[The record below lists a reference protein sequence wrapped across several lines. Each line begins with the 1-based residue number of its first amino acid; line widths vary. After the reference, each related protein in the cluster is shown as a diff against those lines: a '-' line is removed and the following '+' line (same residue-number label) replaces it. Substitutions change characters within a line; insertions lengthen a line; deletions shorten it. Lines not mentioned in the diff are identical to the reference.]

1 MKIEI
6 KNRFDGKVMFG
17 GEYENIKVCV
27 KAAVNAKADLVGA
40 DLGGAYLGGAGLRGA
55 DLGGANL
62 GGAKEYSQS
71 HEIMAQL
78 VINHTI
84 KFSVAQQN
92 IAFRIFALRLCWKSI
107 KKEYGSKV
115 RPVFKILA
123 DLGWDEYIK
132 YWDEFVKN
140 NSVGE

>member
-1 MKIEI
+1 MMKIEI
-6 KNRFDGKVMFG
+6 KNRFDGKVMFV

-40 DLGGAYLGGAGLRGA
+40 DLGGA
-55 DLGGANL
+55 
-62 GGAKEYSQS
+62 KEYSQS

-78 VINHTI
+78 VIDHTI
-84 KFSVAQQN
+84 KFSVSQQN